1 MRDGI
6 VFYRS
11 FYEAI
16 KEFPPEDFKKSVE
29 AIMEYGLNGTEIEAS
44 GVAKAVFILAKPQID
59 KNNKRYENGFKG
71 GRKPN
76 SNQTETEAEP
86 NANQTETKPEPKEK
100 DKDKEKVKEKDK
112 KSFAP
117 DDESPCAGRFL
128 LNDATEYAVSENDV
142 VTYQQL
148 YPGIDVRQ
156 ELRNIEAWCL
166 SNPKNRKTRNG
177 AKRFLNAW
185 LSRAQNSARVEKPA
199 PKKNGFNNFNQRQ
212 YDYTDL
218 ERKLLTAGHG
228 GESSGVR

>member
-1 MRDGI
+1 MIFYKSFYDGI
-6 VFYRS
+6 
-11 FYEAI
+11 EQM
-16 KEFPPEDFKKSVE
+16 PEDEQLAAYKMIF
-29 AIMEYGLNGTEIEAS
+29 EYAFNDIQMPYDGLAN
-44 GVAKAVFILAKPQID
+44 VVFHLVKPQID
-59 KNNKRYENGFKG
+59 ANRKRRSDGEKG
-71 GRKPN
+71 GRPKKETIGFEDKKPVVSKTEKNEKPN
-76 SNQTETEAEP
+76 VNVNENVNV
-86 NANQTETKPEPKEK
+86 NAN
-100 DKDKEKVKEKDK
+100 VKKRL
-112 KSFAP
+112 AP

-166 SNPKNRKTRNG
+166 SNPKNRKTRSG

-185 LSRAQNSARVEKPA
+185 LSRTQNSARVEKPA
-199 PKKNGFNNFNQRQ
+199 PKKNSFNNFNQRQ

>member
-1 MRDGI
+1 MIFYKSFYDGI
-6 VFYRS
+6 
-11 FYEAI
+11 EQM
-16 KEFPPEDFKKSVE
+16 PEDEQLAAYKMIF
-29 AIMEYGLNGTEIEAS
+29 EYAFNDIQMPYDGLAN
-44 GVAKAVFILAKPQID
+44 VVFHLVKPQID
-59 KNNKRYENGFKG
+59 ANRKRRSDGEKG
-71 GRKPN
+71 GRPKKETIGFEDKKPVVSKMEKTEKPN
-76 SNQTETEAEP
+76 VNENVNV
-86 NANQTETKPEPKEK
+86 NANAN
-100 DKDKEKVKEKDK
+100 VKKRL
-112 KSFAP
+112 AP
-117 DDESPCAGRFL
+117 DDASPCAGRFL

-212 YDYTDL
+212 YDYADL

>member
-1 MRDGI
+1 
-6 VFYRS
+6 
-11 FYEAI
+11 
-16 KEFPPEDFKKSVE
+16 
-29 AIMEYGLNGTEIEAS
+29 MERTE
-44 GVAKAVFILAKPQID
+44 
-59 KNNKRYENGFKG
+59 
-71 GRKPN
+71 KPN
-76 SNQTETEAEP
+76 VNENVNV
-86 NANQTETKPEPKEK
+86 NANAN
-100 DKDKEKVKEKDK
+100 VKKRL
-112 KSFAP
+112 AP
-117 DDESPCAGRFL
+117 DDASPCAGRFL

>member
-1 MRDGI
+1 MIFYKSFYDGI
-6 VFYRS
+6 
-11 FYEAI
+11 EQM
-16 KEFPPEDFKKSVE
+16 PEDEQLAAYKMIF
-29 AIMEYGLNGTEIEAS
+29 EYAFNDIQMPYDGLAN
-44 GVAKAVFILAKPQID
+44 VVFHLVKPQID
-59 KNNKRYENGFKG
+59 ANRKRRSDGEKG
-71 GRKPN
+71 GRPKKETIGFEDKKPVVSKMEKTEKPN
-76 SNQTETEAEP
+76 VNENV
-86 NANQTETKPEPKEK
+86 NANAN
-100 DKDKEKVKEKDK
+100 VKKRL
-112 KSFAP
+112 AP
-117 DDESPCAGRFL
+117 DDASSCAGRFL

-199 PKKNGFNNFNQRQ
+199 PKKNSFNNFNQRQ

-228 GESSGVR
+228 GESSGS

>member
-1 MRDGI
+1 MIFYKSFYDGI
-6 VFYRS
+6 
-11 FYEAI
+11 EQM
-16 KEFPPEDFKKSVE
+16 PEDEQLAAYKMIF
-29 AIMEYGLNGTEIEAS
+29 EYAFNDIQMPYDGLAN
-44 GVAKAVFILAKPQID
+44 VVFHLVKPQID
-59 KNNKRYENGFKG
+59 ANRKRRSDGEKG
-71 GRKPN
+71 GRPKKETIGFEEKKPVVSKMEKTEKPN
-76 SNQTETEAEP
+76 VNENVNV
-86 NANQTETKPEPKEK
+86 NANAN
-100 DKDKEKVKEKDK
+100 VKKRL
-112 KSFAP
+112 AP
-117 DDESPCAGRFL
+117 DDASPCAGRFL

-228 GESSGVR
+228 GESSGS

>member
-1 MRDGI
+1 MIFYKSFYDGI
-6 VFYRS
+6 
-11 FYEAI
+11 EQM
-16 KEFPPEDFKKSVE
+16 PEDEQLAAYKMIF
-29 AIMEYGLNGTEIEAS
+29 EYAFNDIQMPYDGLAN
-44 GVAKAVFILAKPQID
+44 VVFHLVKPQID
-59 KNNKRYENGFKG
+59 ANRKRRSDGEKG
-71 GRKPN
+71 GRPKKETIGFEDKKPMVSKTEKNEKPN
-76 SNQTETEAEP
+76 VNVNENVNV
-86 NANQTETKPEPKEK
+86 NAN
-100 DKDKEKVKEKDK
+100 VKKRL
-112 KSFAP
+112 AP
-117 DDESPCAGRFL
+117 GDESPCAGKFL
-128 LNDATEYAVSENDV
+128 LNNATEYVVSENDV

-166 SNPKNRKTRNG
+166 SNPKNRKTRSG

-185 LSRAQNSARVEKPA
+185 LSRTQNSARVEKPA

>member
-1 MRDGI
+1 MIFYKSFYDGI
-6 VFYRS
+6 
-11 FYEAI
+11 EQM
-16 KEFPPEDFKKSVE
+16 PEDEQLAAYKMIF
-29 AIMEYGLNGTEIEAS
+29 EYAFNDIQMPYDGLAN
-44 GVAKAVFILAKPQID
+44 VVFHLVKPQID
-59 KNNKRYENGFKG
+59 ANRKRRSDGEKG
-71 GRKPN
+71 GRPKKETIGFENKKPVVSKMEKTEKPN
-76 SNQTETEAEP
+76 VNENVNV
-86 NANQTETKPEPKEK
+86 NANAN
-100 DKDKEKVKEKDK
+100 VKKRL
-112 KSFAP
+112 AP
-117 DDESPCAGRFL
+117 DDASPCAGRFL

-185 LSRAQNSARVEKPA
+185 LSRAQNSARVEKPT

-212 YDYTDL
+212 YDYADL